1 MNSPSPLLSDVP
13 GPALTPDPESL
24 QLKRE
29 MGFWSSFSLAF
40 AFMSPIIGLYG
51 VFGLALMA
59 AGPAFWWGLLV
70 VLLGQALV
78 AAVLAELASRWPV
91 AGGVCLWSR
100 SLLGHTYS
108 WYAGWAYIWTLIIT
122 VAAVA
127 FGGGTFLAS
136 LLGIEQPD
144 TTTKI
149 VLGAVIL
156 LVSTIANSAG
166 RKWLSLLVTV
176 SIVCE
181 VIASLGVGLVL
192 IIFHRRNSLSTIL
205 ESFGTAPDTT
215 AYVFGPFL
223 AAVAIIGWSF
233 VGFESAGAIAEE
245 VRSPERK
252 VPRAVLT
259 SLVTVA
265 SVITFSC
272 LALLLA
278 IPDIGAAM
286 SGADPDPITTT
297 LTANLGEGITKPLLV
312 TIVLGF
318 IAGTVALQAAV
329 SRSIFAFA
337 RLDALPAAKVL
348 RRLSKTDRLPINA
361 LLVSAVASMIVLALS
376 ASQVYGALIAFAT
389 AGFYVAFIF
398 PVLAALV
405 VRLKGAWKAGPF
417 SLGVLGPVVNVAALL
432 WLGFEIVNIAWP
444 RQPEAPWYQ
453 NYAVI
458 VVFVILGLA
467 GYVVERHLRRHNSAH
482 LATGAETETETEP
495 DPELLNVGR

>member
-1 MNSPSPLLSDVP
+1 MDSSGAPL
-13 GPALTPDPESL
+13 
-24 QLKRE
+24 LKRE

-40 AFMSPIIGLYG
+40 AFISPIIGLYG
-51 VFGLALMA
+51 VFGLALLT

-70 VLLGQALV
+70 VLVGQVLV

-91 AGGVCLWSR
+91 AGGVSMWSR
-100 SLLGHTYS
+100 SLLGHTFS
-108 WYAGWAYIWTLIIT
+108 WYAGWTYIWTLIIT

-144 TTTKI
+144 NVTKT

-156 LVSTIANSAG
+156 LISTVANTAG
-166 RKWLSLLVTV
+166 RKWLSFLVTA

-181 VIASLGVGLVL
+181 VVASLGIGLVL
-192 IIFHRRNSLSTIL
+192 IIFHRHNSLSML
-205 ESFGTAPDTT
+205 FDSFGTAPDSTG
-215 AYVFGPFL
+215 YVVGPFL

-252 VPRAVLT
+252 VPRAILM
-259 SLVTVA
+259 SLITVA

-278 IPDIGAAM
+278 IPDLGAAM

-297 LTANLGEGITKPLLV
+297 LTANLGEGITKP
-312 TIVLGF
+312 VLGIIIIGF

-337 RLDALPAAKVL
+337 RVDALPASKSL
-348 RRLSKTDRLPINA
+348 RRLSKADSLPINA
-361 LLVSAVASMIVLALS
+361 LLASAVASGVILALS

-389 AGFYVAFIF
+389 AGFYIAFIF
-398 PVLAALV
+398 PVLASLIT
-405 VRLKGAWKAGPF
+405 RLRGRWVAGPF
-417 SLGVLGPVVNVAALL
+417 SLGVLGLIVNISAFV
-432 WLGFEIVNIAWP
+432 WLIFEVINIAWP
-444 RQPEAPWYQ
+444 RQTEVPWYQ

-458 VVFVILGLA
+458 VVFVALGLIGFA
-467 GYVVERHLRRHNSAH
+467 VERRLRRRDRKGAGSDPTLPTPESAI
-482 LATGAETETETEP
+482 TG
-495 DPELLNVGR
+495 D

>member
-1 MNSPSPLLSDVP
+1 MSTDADLLEAT
-13 GPALTPDPESL
+13 GPTPNPESL

-70 VLLGQALV
+70 VLVGQALA

-156 LVSTIANSAG
+156 LISTIANSAG

-181 VIASLGVGLVL
+181 VIASLGVGLIL
-192 IIFHRRNSLSTIL
+192 IIFHRRNSFDTIL
-205 ESFGTAPDTT
+205 ASFGNAPDTTT

-259 SLVTVA
+259 SLITVA

-297 LTANLGEGITKPLLV
+297 LTANLGEGVTKPLLV

-318 IAGTVALQAAV
+318 IAGTVALQAAA
-329 SRSIFAFA
+329 SRAIFAFA
-337 RLDALPAAKVL
+337 RLDALPAAKYL
-348 RRLSKTDRLPINA
+348 RRLSKTDHLPINA
-361 LLVSAVASMIVLALS
+361 LLVSAAASVIVLALS

-405 VRLKGAWKAGPF
+405 VRLKGQWKAGAF
-417 SLGVLGPVVNVAALL
+417 SLGSLGLVVNVAALL
-432 WLGFEIVNIAWP
+432 WLGFEIVNISWP

-458 VVFVILGLA
+458 VVFVVLGLA
-467 GYVVERHLRRHNSAH
+467 GFAVERFLHRRNSAKH
-482 LATGAETETETEP
+482 EP
-495 DPELLNVGR
+495 DREEFTVGA